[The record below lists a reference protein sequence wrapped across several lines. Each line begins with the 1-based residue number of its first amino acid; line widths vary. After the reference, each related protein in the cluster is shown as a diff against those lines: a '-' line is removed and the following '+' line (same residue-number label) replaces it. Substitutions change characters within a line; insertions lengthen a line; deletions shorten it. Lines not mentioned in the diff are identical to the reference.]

1 MTTQVSALHI
11 WAEKQMREV
20 TEGVRP
26 CSRIVL
32 TSDNITWEKWE
43 PVIGLD
49 PAQWCAEAEA
59 LLNALAEELPKR
71 RVQMTFT
78 AEDTTGATLATH
90 LRSVQGKN
98 QQAADLGTQAGAKAL
113 ADGIASIAKTCEAT
127 LGIARNMME
136 FQASQ
141 LSRAEDD
148 LKTRGE
154 ELRKAHELLAMIQKI
169 EIEEGVGANP
179 VGDALAAH
187 VNEAAPLA
195 LQAIQYWLE
204 KRQADLKIAAAK
216 PAAAAVVKTPIAAA
230 AAPTNGTAQ

>member
-1 MTTQVSALHI
+1 MMNGTALEI
-11 WAEKQMREV
+11 WAEKQMKEV
-20 TEGVRP
+20 TDGVRP
-26 CSRIVL
+26 CARIVL

-43 PVIGLD
+43 PIVGLD
-49 PAQWCAEAEA
+49 PKQWCAEAEA

-78 AEDTTGATLATH
+78 AEDMTGATLATH

-113 ADGIASIAKTCEAT
+113 ADGIASIQKTAEAT
-127 LGIARNMME
+127 LNMAREMMQ
-136 FQASQ
+136 FQADQ
-141 LSRAEDD
+141 MKRLEGD
-148 LKTRGE
+148 LVQRGD

-169 EIEEGVGANP
+169 EIEEGITQNP
-179 VGDALAAH
+179 VGEALAAH

-204 KRQADLKIAAAK
+204 KRQAELVAAAAK
-216 PAAAAVVKTPIAAA
+216 KAPKPMAAA
-230 AAPTNGTAQ
+230 AAPTNGTAP